1 MIKVG
6 LPYCAIKSIIKD
18 HNIKMVLLR
27 ITCSLSFH
35 SSILSKSLK
44 IATDLSEFF
53 QNITLPNRN
62 LLSNEGITFWYIA
75 CLRLFHL

>member
-35 SSILSKSLK
+35 SSILSKSSK
-44 IATDLSEFF
+44 IATDLRDAVSFF
-53 QNITLPNRN
+53 KTL
-62 LLSNEGITFWYIA
+62 
-75 CLRLFHL
+75 LFRIKTC